1 LVRVRAVDSD
11 TDAAGATF
19 DDAMGAAT
27 PPSELNP
34 GLPTAIDAV
43 LMRGVAKESEE
54 QVVAAKRDG
63 AGELYQR

>member
-54 QVVAAKRDG
+54 RYATC
-63 AGELYQR
+63 GELGQGARSD

>member
-1 LVRVRAVDSD
+1 
-11 TDAAGATF
+11 
-19 DDAMGAAT
+19 MGAAT

-54 QVVAAKRDG
+54 RYATC
-63 AGELYQR
+63 GELGQGARSD